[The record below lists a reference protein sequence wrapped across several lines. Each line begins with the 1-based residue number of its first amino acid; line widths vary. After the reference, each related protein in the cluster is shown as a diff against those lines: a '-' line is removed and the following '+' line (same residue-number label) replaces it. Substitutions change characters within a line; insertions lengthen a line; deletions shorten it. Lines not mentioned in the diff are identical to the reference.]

1 MLLTH
6 SNIDRTKWQGDLTI
20 TKAIEFLIEGINRI
34 TKENINTLGEKTFA
48 WTSILRYK
56 GLECNNV
63 ILVIKNE
70 EDLNYFELY
79 IGMTR
84 AVVSVEILILD

>member
-1 MLLTH
+1 MTH
-6 SNIDRTKWQGDLTI
+6 SNIDKTIWQGEITI
-20 TKAIEFLIEGINRI
+20 TRAIEFLIEGARRLN
-34 TKENINTLGEKTFA
+34 KDNINTLGDKTCP

-63 ILVIKNE
+63 ILVIKDE

>member
-1 MLLTH
+1 MTH
-6 SNIDRTKWQGDLTI
+6 SNIDRTIWQGTNTI
-20 TKAIEFLIEGINRI
+20 TRAIEILIEGTTRI